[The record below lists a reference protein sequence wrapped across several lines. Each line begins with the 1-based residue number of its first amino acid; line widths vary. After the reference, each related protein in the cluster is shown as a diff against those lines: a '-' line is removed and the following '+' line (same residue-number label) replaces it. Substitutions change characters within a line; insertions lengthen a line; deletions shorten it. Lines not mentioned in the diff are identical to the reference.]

1 MNGVGRSAHP
11 VPGVPGPR
19 ETEDDVIELDRA
31 RARSRNETPESVD
44 AVVADFDPA
53 DGAPEGSDP
62 ATTTLPGAPTTPDPT
77 PTPAARR
84 DHLDAA
90 GVQALA
96 ASAGVSIGEAN
107 ARRLARHVDGSADQL
122 LELLETHDPETWQA
136 LDAPLPPTE
145 TALRQMRELLDT
157 ADEEVR
163 RLVEACATIGRW
175 SRVEEVAELADLE
188 QPLPVVDRA
197 VAHGVLQVRRAALR
211 RLVGFPSRLARAAAY
226 ELMGVARQ
234 SELHARAA
242 EIVTDPGA
250 ALQQRAMAV
259 GGPDADIARDLDA
272 WAAKCAS
279 EGAWERAGEAWLA
292 ASRMSVTEDEAAQ
305 RLISCMDAKISFGN
319 LFEVLALTPELEP
332 APASPLREAVLGYH
346 QLLLGHRDEAE
357 VLLLRAWHQAPEEDR
372 ATRSV
377 IAHRMTLHHLVDW
390 NSAELVRWAER
401 SIELAD
407 GSLPS
412 VPSGLEAHTMLG
424 LGLGGEG
431 RSEEALA
438 AYARVTRSV
447 HVGAQ
452 GQRAMMGQGWLHLA
466 LDRVALAAH
475 ELDMSAPIAAWRG
488 STRVSLWSYGWLAHA
503 RLALGDLAAAQT
515 AVDRALPILEETGQ
529 NVALPL
535 VHWAGAQVASLRG
548 DIPAAESHAA
558 RAAAVRSDYQGMHV
572 AMAMA
577 RAQVS
582 IAVGDYAGALRAL
595 EPLAQRKRHH
605 GIDEPGFWPW
615 HELYAVSLIAVG
627 QTEEADR
634 FLQPHEDL
642 AAEREHRSTIA
653 RLASAR
659 GRVRFS
665 RGDVAGGRE
674 SFEEALAMISDLPL
688 SLLRA
693 RIQYAFGQALRRAG
707 KRREAENELH
717 NARRAFAAMG
727 ADGYVDKCDRELK
740 AGTRSRDSES
750 LTELTPQEQAVVEL
764 VVQGMSNREV
774 AASLFISVKTVQ
786 YHLTRVY
793 ARLGVR
799 SRAELTALHHG
810 S

>member
-1 MNGVGRSAHP
+1 MAAPDDNDESLDVADAQAAVP
-11 VPGVPGPR
+11 VPAP
-19 ETEDDVIELDRA
+19 
-31 RARSRNETPESVD
+31 
-44 AVVADFDPA
+44 VVEPK
-53 DGAPEGSDP
+53 
-62 ATTTLPGAPTTPDPT
+62 
-77 PTPAARR
+77 TPAYPE
-84 DHLDAA
+84 HLDAA

-96 ASAGVSIGEAN
+96 AAAGISIPEAN
-107 ARRLARHVDGSADQL
+107 ARRLARHVDGSAEQL
-122 LELLETHDPETWQA
+122 LELLNTHDPETWQA
-136 LDAPLPPTE
+136 LDAPLPPTDS
-145 TALRQMRELLDT
+145 ALQQMRTLLDE
-157 ADEEVR
+157 ADEQVR
-163 RLVEACATIGRW
+163 RLVDACATIGRW
-175 SRVEEVAELADLE
+175 SRVEEVAELAELE
-188 QPLPVVDRA
+188 EPLPVVDRA
-197 VAHGVLQVRRAALR
+197 VALGLLQVRRAALR
-211 RLVGFPSRLARAAAY
+211 RLLGFSSRLARAAAY

-234 SELHARAA
+234 SELHSRAA
-242 EIVTDPGA
+242 EILTDTGA
-250 ALQQRAMAV
+250 RLQQRALAI
-259 GGPDADIARDLDA
+259 GGPDAEVAEAMDQ

-292 ASRMSVTEDEAAQ
+292 ASRMSVTEAEAAR
-305 RLISCMDAKISFGN
+305 RLVSCLDAKVSYGN

-332 APASPLREAVLGYH
+332 APASPMREAVLGYQ
-346 QLLLGHRDEAE
+346 QLLLGHRDEAG
-357 VLLLRAWHQAPEEDR
+357 VLLRRAWEMAPEEDR
-372 ATRSV
+372 AARSA
-377 IAHRMTLHHLVDW
+377 IAHRLTLHNLVDW
-390 NSAELVRWAER
+390 NCAELITWGRRA
-401 SIELAD
+401 IELAD
-407 GSLPS
+407 GALPS

-431 RSEEALA
+431 RTEEALA
-438 AYARVTRSV
+438 AYGRVTRSSLG
-447 HVGAQ
+447 GAQ

-503 RLALGDLAAAQT
+503 RLALGDLSAAQA

-535 VHWAGAQVASLRG
+535 VHWAGAQIAALRG
-548 DIPAAESHAA
+548 DIPTAERHAA
-558 RAAAVRSDYQGMHV
+558 RAASVRTDYQGMHV
-572 AMAMA
+572 AMTMA
-577 RAQVS
+577 RAQVFT
-582 IAVGDYAGALRAL
+582 AQGDYAGALRAM
-595 EPLAQRKRHH
+595 EPLAQLKRYH

-615 HELYAVSLIAVG
+615 QDLYAVALIAVG
-627 QTEEADR
+627 QTDQADE
-634 FLQPHEDL
+634 FLRPHEAL
-642 AAEREHRSTIA
+642 AAERGHRSSIA
-653 RLASAR
+653 RMASAR
-659 GRVRFS
+659 GRIRFS

-674 SFEEALAMISDLPL
+674 SFESALAVISDLPL

-707 KRREAENELH
+707 KRREAEAELSH
-717 NARRAFAAMG
+717 ARRGFLAMG
-727 ADGYVDKCDRELK
+727 AQGYVDKCDRELK
-740 AGTRSRDSES
+740 AGSRSRDSES